1 MGQIRAKKNGG
12 PVAGTA
18 ADIFRLGAYIVVSR
32 VDVEC
37 SVQRDGK
44 QTENGGPVARA
55 AVDYVLSG
63 ENGIRE
69 P

>member
-18 ADIFRLGAYIVVSR
+18 ADIFRLEGYIVSSGA
-32 VDVEC
+32 DVER
-37 SVQRDGK
+37 SVQYDWK

-55 AVDYVLSG
+55 AVQFAGSG